1 MKKLFPAF
9 LIGAITAAIAH
20 WTHSGWWQIIAL
32 AWFWSYLERQN
43 FQDSKKQA
51 LLGWAFGL
59 GYFSIGLW
67 WLYISLHD
75 VGGMPA
81 LMAIMGVFLL
91 ASFLGLFPSFA
102 VWLGTRFHYRS
113 YSAIS
118 WAAAW
123 TLSEWLRGNILTGFP
138 WIGYGDTQVNGPFIG
153 LIPIFGSL
161 GATFAVLWAAY
172 QIGSIKRRLLA
183 PMISLGFAIL
193 ISSFFEGAQYTQA
206 LGKMLEVRLLQ
217 GNFTQSMHFN
227 LTEAQKRSNY
237 YLEESTKKSA
247 DLIVTPETAFE
258 FPQSRW
264 APEFKERLQEF
275 TKQTKSHLLVGTIGE
290 VNQQFSNRAVGLG
303 PDKDIYHYD
312 KEHLVP
318 FGEYVPMGFQ
328 WFVDAI
334 KVPLGNFAIG
344 SKDQA
349 NFVIDRENQ
358 PSVHAAVTICYEDV
372 FGNELAS
379 RIRRLNT
386 ETNLIVNM
394 TNLAWFGD
402 SQAPN
407 QQLRLAQ
414 LRSLETGLPTVRATN
429 TGATAIINEQGQVVQ
444 RLPGFKQDTL
454 VGSVQARTGKTPF
467 VRWGNAPLMIFVL
480 LILITSAW
488 RYRKEK
494 ELFSF

>member
-1 MKKLFPAF
+1 MKSLFPAF

-20 WTHSGWWQIIAL
+20 WSNAGWWQIFAL
-32 AWFWSYLERQN
+32 AWFWSYLEKQN

-51 LLGWAFGL
+51 LLGWSFGF
-59 GYFSIGLW
+59 GYFAIGLS

-81 LMAIMGVFLL
+81 IMAVMGVLLL
-91 ASFLGLFPSFA
+91 AAFLGLFPSLA
-102 VWLGTRFHYRS
+102 VWLGTRFHYRT

-123 TLSEWLRGNILTGFP
+123 TLSEWLRANVLTGFP
-138 WIGYGDTQVNGPFIG
+138 WIGFGDTQVQGPFIG
-153 LIPIFGSL
+153 LVPIFGSL
-161 GATFAVLWAAY
+161 GATFAVLWSAY
-172 QIGSIKRRLLA
+172 QIGSIKRRLFA
-183 PMISLGFAIL
+183 PIISVGFAIL
-193 ISSFFEGAQYTQA
+193 ISSFFEGTQYTQA
-206 LGKMLEVRLLQ
+206 LGKMLEVRLVQ
-217 GNFTQSMHFN
+217 GNFTQSMHYSP
-227 LTEAQKRSNY
+227 EAVQKRTNF
-237 YLEESTKKSA
+237 YLEEVTKKSA

-258 FPQSRW
+258 FPQSKW
-264 APEFKERLQEF
+264 PAELVDRLNRFSTE
-275 TKQTKSHLLVGTIGE
+275 TKSHLIIGAIGE
-290 VNQQFSNRAVGLG
+290 VNQQYSNRAVGLG
-303 PDKDIYHYD
+303 PNKENYSYD

-318 FGEYVPMGFQ
+318 FGEYVPKGFQ

-334 KVPLGNFAIG
+334 KVPLGDFAIG

-349 NFVIDRENQ
+349 NFTIDREGQ
-358 PSVHAAVTICYEDV
+358 PPIKAAITICYEDV

-379 RIRRLNT
+379 RMRRLNT

-407 QQLRLAQ
+407 QQLRLAR
-414 LRSLETGLPTVRATN
+414 LRSLETGLPTVRSTN
-429 TGATAIINEQGQVVQ
+429 TGATAIINDQGQVIQ

-454 VGSVQARTGKTPF
+454 VGSVQARTGKTPY
-467 VRWGNAPLMIFVL
+467 VRWGDTPLMIFVL
-480 LILITSAW
+480 LILVTSAW

-494 ELFSF
+494 DSFY